1 MNLDLE
7 GGLKGNPRT
16 IKLKEQAFQING
28 PKFFNCLLQKVRNQ
42 TGQTRK
48 QDLYSPGAEDFKYK
62 LDMHLETVP
71 DQPRIDGM
79 SPGIETNSILHQSK
93 RGPGGICCPPLGPR
107 AGPQGPPMS
116 EDKVLT
122 LVLF

>member
-1 MNLDLE
+1 MVQSFLIACH
-7 GGLKGNPRT
+7 K
-16 IKLKEQAFQING
+16 
-28 PKFFNCLLQKVRNQ
+28 KVRNQ

-93 RGPGGICCPPLGPR
+93 RGPGGGLLSTPG
-107 AGPQGPPMS
+107 A
-116 EDKVLT
+116 
-122 LVLF
+122 